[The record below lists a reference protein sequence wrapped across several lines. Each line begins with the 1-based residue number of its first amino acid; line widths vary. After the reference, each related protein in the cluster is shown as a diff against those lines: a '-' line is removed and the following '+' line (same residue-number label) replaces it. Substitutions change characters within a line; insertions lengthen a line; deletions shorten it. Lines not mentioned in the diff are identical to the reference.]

1 MRGLKVSLVTG
12 LLAALLLVPVGAG
25 VVAGEPPA
33 APPLEFHR
41 VHVPAGRLADVQLDD
56 ERYVPMSI
64 TEFEA
69 AVARAAD
76 GRNQAAGVMPRA
88 VADTATYAARL
99 DDDGV
104 ISGLATCVVS
114 PAAAAIA
121 RALPLG
127 AIAARHGTFAN
138 AAGGRDA
145 VIFGTPG
152 GGSFLQT
159 LAGGT
164 YGFEFVCPP
173 VVPGS
178 TTFRLPLVASLATT
192 MELLIPEGAVLELVG
207 GAARHAVVA
216 PPSGPE
222 KPWRIEAG
230 PAAEL
235 TLAIHS
241 QRDDLVGLALWSAVE
256 IRGQQAAFAATVRP
270 SGAWRPGEVVLDKDA
285 AARIT
290 AVHAAGGGQPLEW
303 NDAADGG
310 QIVIRVPSWLAG
322 GRGDLTVQGVAPA
335 VGSRWRLPLL
345 TVPQRRWAGGGSVV
359 RIDPAFGVATLD
371 LDGCRIVTAAVA
383 GRWPVPRIHGDIP
396 VGADEATARPALFNV
411 EEQSSAATCQVS
423 LRPRVPTFDVA
434 RVTTVEIS
442 PRALLGRAVC
452 DIRVVDGEAFEITAR
467 LAPGWI
473 PDSVELLEWGE
484 ESPGGEPQ
492 PLKPVANA
500 SPIDW
505 RFVQSPG
512 GDSLRIPLPLGAT
525 PARGLGLRV
534 VGHRAGIQRDA
545 DFMTSDIDMV
555 QFDGERAGMAVIDI
569 KTIADSFME
578 IDDMPVGMLPAE
590 GRLARLVEAGTIRGR
605 IFGGELAVNRR
616 ARLVTRRPPVDADV
630 AVRLEA
636 RDERLTETFL
646 FDCRPEAGG
655 LESLVV
661 DVSEPIGEGLEWLV
675 TSPEGIAVTARLLP
689 TGDATGRTARRPESV
704 AESWLLEFRP
714 AVEQQVSIRATR
726 TIPFTTA
733 LAVPLA
739 WVREASAE
747 GGTVTIAAVGH
758 LLPEVRNQ
766 RLLELP
772 ARPDARAA
780 GSRSLE
786 FAYGP
791 PTPVAG
797 APAELVPTGGVV
809 DTRAWGWREDVSCRC
824 EESGVVECESRFAIE
839 NEGRDAVSVT
849 IPVGQRLQG
858 VSVDGRSLPG
868 DMVAAAGAT
877 LRVPLPVAERRVD
890 LVVRSTLT
898 RDPAAGWWWVA
909 PQGCGTDLPILERS
923 IRLLLPPELEAF
935 VVDGGYRPPD
945 PVATGWADRLLGIT
959 FAARRPGES
968 TRSGVAPPLEAGFR
982 VEAFAARGSRDGGG
996 IIVIRRRLLAA
1007 ASLLVALG
1015 VGSVVLFMASRRW
1028 SAAVAVCLMAALA
1041 AIWAPIPLYEV
1052 ARSAWWAALAG
1063 SACGLMARRRGAAAV
1078 LVAAALATGPVAAEE
1093 PQSFRVFITPG
1104 GTGDMALVPEALFRQ
1119 LAVAGQSAA
1128 TIRVVRCDVFAK
1140 PPVEA
1145 GAEPWRVELE
1155 LDADAGGTLLLDE
1168 PAGAAWRVADAAVGG
1183 SVLARPVGN
1192 GLRLTAATAGR
1203 QRVEVEVAPRVE
1215 RRGGVEIAEVRL
1227 PAAPAAAVHLVGD
1240 PLPANAVIC
1249 ERSMG
1254 GQPFLSAPVV
1264 GPASAAAVFDVSA
1277 AERVR
1282 LVRPLDPRDRIT
1294 AEPSAATTVNEV
1306 QWGLT
1311 ACTVQT
1317 RMSLDSPD
1325 LLHAV
1330 VLRADERLERVKVAE
1345 GDAAAIQAVGPGRW
1359 LLELPRADR
1368 GKVELTLTSR
1378 MPLADPVGRFR
1389 VPAVWLDGVAGELR
1403 TVQVAAA
1410 ADLDIVVDPP
1420 VGSGVTATEF
1430 EAGPAPQ
1437 VTVRR
1442 RRQQP
1447 RGAQNLAVTFGGDRI
1462 AFALRAQI
1470 DATTL
1475 AFTELPVQVPPGCII
1490 DRVSLLEDD
1499 LVAAVGRPQP
1509 AVDIVWTRKA
1519 TDRVVIVVQQPRAGR
1534 FRLVIDARLRIRPPA
1549 RGRVPLM
1556 RAEIAGGG
1564 PLMVSCSAE
1573 AEAGMAVRLPDV
1585 AAVRGTGNESNSPV
1599 AERAEVFASE
1609 PGPEYLLEPVEVAP
1623 AAPDAAA
1630 AADAPAVTGAA
1641 AGESR
1646 VELTDVFL
1654 AIDVR
1659 GRGRGAVRFDVATND
1674 PTLLLRLPRGMRL
1687 YDLMVDGA
1695 QVSTVPRAA
1704 DTWELRLH
1712 GVAWPRTILAIFAG
1726 DVGTD
1731 FVAGRPISL
1740 PPPCLVGLATGD
1752 VLWTILPP
1760 PAFEGRLSEPARP
1773 LERAEHAAARRAA
1786 QRRIAERFDAAASS
1800 IDARQQKRLR
1810 KLIDLRRDGGATSPE
1825 AAWQQAMGW
1834 PAPGTAGL
1842 DVAFAVTAGAAD
1854 LTLRVV
1860 RRPDATTP
1868 GRAWATCGVVVAAGL
1883 AWRLA
1888 TWKAGRRRQGE
1899 SDLAHAAD
1907 HR

>member
-1 MRGLKVSLVTG
+1 MRGSNTSLVTG

-25 VVAGEPPA
+25 VVAGEPQV

-64 TEFEA
+64 AEFEA

-88 VADTATYAARL
+88 VADTVTYAARL

-104 ISGLATCVVS
+104 ISGLVTCVVS

-127 AIAARHGTFAN
+127 AIAARHGTFVS

-192 MELLIPEGAVLELVG
+192 MELQIPKGAVLELMG
-207 GAARHAVVA
+207 GAARHAVAV
-216 PPSGPE
+216 PPSEPE

-230 PAAEL
+230 PAAVL
-235 TLAIHS
+235 MLAIRPD
-241 QRDDLVGLALWSAVE
+241 RDDDVGLAVWSAVE

-290 AVHAAGGGQPLEW
+290 SVHAAGGGEPLDW
-303 NDAADGG
+303 DDAADGG
-310 QIVIRVPSWLAG
+310 QIVVRVPAWLAG
-322 GRGDLTVQGVAPA
+322 GRGDLTVQGVVPA
-335 VGSRWRLPLL
+335 VGPRWRLPLL
-345 TVPQRRWAGGGSVV
+345 TATQRRWVGGGSVV
-359 RIDPAFGVATLD
+359 RIDPAFGVAALD
-371 LDGCRIVTAAVA
+371 LEGCRIVTGAVA

-396 VGADEATARPALFNV
+396 CGADEATGRPALFNV
-411 EEQSSAATCQVS
+411 EEQSSGAACQVS
-423 LRPRVPTFDVA
+423 LRPRAPTFDVA
-434 RVTTVEIS
+434 RVTTVEMS

-484 ESPGGEPQ
+484 EAPGGEQQ
-492 PLKPVANA
+492 PLKTVANA
-500 SPIDW
+500 LPIDW

-525 PARGLGLRV
+525 PARGLGLRI

-555 QFDGERAGMAVIDI
+555 QFDGERAGMAMIDI
-569 KTIADSFME
+569 KTVADSFME
-578 IDDMPVGMLPAE
+578 IDDTPVGMLPAE

-605 IFGGELAVNRR
+605 IPGGELAVNRR

-689 TGDATGRTARRPESV
+689 TGDATGRPARRPESI

-714 AVEQQVSIRATR
+714 AVEQQVAIRATR
-726 TIPFTTA
+726 TVPFTTA

-739 WVREASAE
+739 WVREASEA
-747 GGTVTIAAVGH
+747 GGVVTIAAVGR
-758 LLPEVRNQ
+758 LLPEVRNE

-780 GSRSLE
+780 GARSLE

-791 PTPVAG
+791 PAPVAG
-797 APAELVPTGGVV
+797 AAAEVWPTGGVV
-809 DTRAWGWREDVSCRC
+809 DARAWAWREDVSCRC

-849 IPVGQRLQG
+849 IPAGQRLQG
-858 VSVDGRSLPG
+858 VSVDGRVLPG

-877 LRVPLPVAERRVD
+877 LRVPLPVAERRVEI
-890 LVVRSTLT
+890 VVRSTLT

-909 PQGCGTDLPILERS
+909 QQGCGTDLPILERS

-945 PVATGWADRLLGIT
+945 PVATGWADRLFGIT
-959 FAARRPGES
+959 PAARRPDES
-968 TRSGVAPPLEAGFR
+968 TQASEALPLEAGFR

-996 IIVIRRRLLAA
+996 IIVIRRPLLAA
-1007 ASLLVALG
+1007 SSLLAALV
-1015 VGSVVLFMASRRW
+1015 VGSLALFMASRSW
-1028 SAAVAVCLMAALA
+1028 STAVALCLMAALA

-1063 SACGLMARRRGAAAV
+1063 SGCGLMTRRRGAAAV
-1078 LVAAALATGPVAAEE
+1078 LVAAALAADPVTAEE

-1104 GTGDMALVPEALFRQ
+1104 GSGDMALVPEALFRH

-1128 TIRVVRCDVFAK
+1128 TIRVVRCDVFAR
-1140 PPVEA
+1140 PSTDA
-1145 GAEPWRVELE
+1145 GAEPWRVEFE
-1155 LDADAGGTLLLDE
+1155 LDADAGGALLLDE
-1168 PAGAAWRVADAAVGG
+1168 PAGAEWRVAEAAVGAG
-1183 SVLARPVGN
+1183 VLARPVGN

-1203 QRVEVEVAPRVE
+1203 HRVVVEVAPRME

-1227 PAAPAAAVHLVGD
+1227 PAAPAAAMHLVGD
-1240 PLPANAVIC
+1240 PLPANAVVC
-1249 ERSMG
+1249 ERSLG
-1254 GQPFLSAPVV
+1254 GQPFLPAPLVV
-1264 GPASAAAVFDVSA
+1264 PASAATVFDVSG
-1277 AERVR
+1277 AELVR
-1282 LVRPLDPRDRIT
+1282 LVRPLDPRDRIA
-1294 AEPSAATTVNEV
+1294 AEPSAAATVNEV
-1306 QWGLT
+1306 QWGLS

-1317 RMSLDSPD
+1317 RVSLDSPD
-1325 LLHAV
+1325 LLHAL
-1330 VLRADERLERVKVAE
+1330 VLRADERLESVRVAE
-1345 GDAAAIQAVGPGRW
+1345 GDAAVIQAIGPGRW
-1359 LLELPRADR
+1359 LLELPRAVR
-1368 GKVELTLTSR
+1368 GKVEVRLMSR

-1389 VPAVWLDGVAGELR
+1389 VPTVWLDGVAGEVR

-1420 VGSGVTATEF
+1420 GGSGVTAAEF

-1447 RGAQNLAVTFGGDRI
+1447 RGAQNLAVTFGADRI
-1462 AFALRAQI
+1462 AVALRAQI

-1499 LVAAVGRPQP
+1499 LVPAGGRPQP

-1564 PLMVSCSAE
+1564 PLMVSCSGE
-1573 AEAGMAVRLPDV
+1573 AAAGMAVRLPDV
-1585 AAVRGTGNESNSPV
+1585 AAVRGNGNESNPPV
-1599 AERAEVFASE
+1599 AERAEVFAGE

-1623 AAPDAAA
+1623 AAADAVA
-1630 AADAPAVTGAA
+1630 AADAPAVTRAA
-1641 AGESR
+1641 AGDSR

-1695 QVSTVPRAA
+1695 QVPTVPRAA
-1704 DTWELRLH
+1704 DTWEMRLH
-1712 GVAWPRTILAIFAG
+1712 GVAWPRTVLAIFAG
-1726 DVGTD
+1726 DVGHE

-1740 PPPCLVGLATGD
+1740 PPPALLGLTAGD
-1752 VLWTILPP
+1752 VFWTILPP
-1760 PAFEGRLSEPARP
+1760 PGFEGRLAEPARP

-1800 IDARQQKRLR
+1800 IDVRQQKRLR
-1810 KLIDLRRDGGATSPE
+1810 KLVDLRRDGGATSPE

-1834 PAPGTAGL
+1834 PAPGTAGP
-1842 DVAFAVTAGAAD
+1842 DAAFAVTAGAAD

-1899 SDLAHAAD
+1899 SDLARAAD